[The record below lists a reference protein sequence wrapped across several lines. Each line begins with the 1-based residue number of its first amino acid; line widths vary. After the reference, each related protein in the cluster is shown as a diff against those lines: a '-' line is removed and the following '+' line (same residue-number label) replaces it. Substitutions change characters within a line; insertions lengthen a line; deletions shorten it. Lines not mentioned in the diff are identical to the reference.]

1 MNPSASAHPTVP
13 ATGHTAERE
22 LDNALDQL
30 DTLFDCFDGITVSG
44 GVDAENSDDGC
55 AGGAC
60 KI

>member
-1 MNPSASAHPTVP
+1 MNPSTAQTIPTTSH
-13 ATGHTAERE
+13 AAEQE

-30 DTLFDCFDGITVSG
+30 DALFDCFDGVTVSG